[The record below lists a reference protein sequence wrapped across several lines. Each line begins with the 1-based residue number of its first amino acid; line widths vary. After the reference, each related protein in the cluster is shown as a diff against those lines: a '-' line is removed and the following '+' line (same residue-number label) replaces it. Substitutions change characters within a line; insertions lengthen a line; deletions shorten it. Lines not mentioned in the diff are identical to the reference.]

1 MKTTTLTNVKIQM
14 GHNTSK
20 EVSLA
25 LWQVIFIYYSKLGG
39 DTTNFI
45 PLLKRITEI
54 EMFLNHD
61 HDKHMMLSV
70 SRKCVIESARRI
82 HEEGLPEWVGT
93 QDMVFH
99 IQKPIESDLPYQI
112 SIHS

>member
-1 MKTTTLTNVKIQM
+1 MQIVTTTNVKIQM
-14 GHNTSK
+14 GHNTSR

-25 LWQVIFIYYSKLGG
+25 LWQVIFIYYAKLGG
-39 DTTNFI
+39 DVTNFI
-45 PLLKRITEI
+45 PLLKRLTEI

-70 SRKCVIESARRI
+70 SRNSITESSRAIR
-82 HEEGLPEWVGT
+82 EEELPEWIGT

-99 IQKPIESDLPYQI
+99 IQKPAESDLPYQI